1 MGLSAIT
8 LALAKK
14 HAERIVSEKSAA
26 VEAAI
31 SDAIK
36 QSKIYTDSLV
46 SQLISFNIKLVETLP
61 SVDEAKENTIY
72 LVKKEN
78 ISETNDLYYEYLL
91 IEGKWEFIGTTNI
104 SDLDL
109 SDYWTIQQ
117 VKDYVDNKTY
127 SIPIASA
134 TNAGIVKV
142 DMETISIT
150 DDGTI
155 SVIESKTQNVA
166 EGVAQTVIDK
176 NFVTISDDEIS
187 NLF

>member
-14 HAERIVSEKSAA
+14 HAERIVSEKTAA
-26 VEAAI
+26 VDAAI

-36 QSKIYTDSLV
+36 QSKIYTDSVV
-46 SQLISFNIKLVETLP
+46 SQLTSFNIKIVESLP

-78 ISETNDLYYEYLL
+78 ISDTKDLYYEYLF
-91 IEGKWEFIGTTNI
+91 IEGKWEFIGTTDFAEI
-104 SDLDL
+104 DL

-155 SVIESKTQNVA
+155 SVVESKTQNVA